1 MHNRMAGSAEF
12 NAWLETLTA
21 EKKAMAMG
29 VWVHLVYDG
38 APEAEAEAE
47 AVIMLDEGSKCA
59 HLAAYIALKKP
70 LEEEC
75 RYWTAA
81 RFDLD
86 KITLRDTETP
96 TDEERD
102 YWGAQQR
109 LIEAGVSA
117 DDLALFA
124 KGVARRTGNLLIE
137 SIDAGEALSGP
148 GPGWALTEEIYGE
161 PTGRKAC
168 VATQHLGPI

>member
-1 MHNRMAGSAEF
+1 MQNRMAGSAEF

-38 APEAEAEAE
+38 APEAEAEA
-47 AVIMLDEGSKCA
+47 VIMLDKGSKYA
-59 HLAAYIALKKP
+59 HLAAYIALRKP

-75 RYWTAA
+75 RSWTAA
-81 RFDLD
+81 RFELD
-86 KITLRDTETP
+86 RVTLRDTETY

-168 VATQHLGPI
+168 VGTHHLEPIS